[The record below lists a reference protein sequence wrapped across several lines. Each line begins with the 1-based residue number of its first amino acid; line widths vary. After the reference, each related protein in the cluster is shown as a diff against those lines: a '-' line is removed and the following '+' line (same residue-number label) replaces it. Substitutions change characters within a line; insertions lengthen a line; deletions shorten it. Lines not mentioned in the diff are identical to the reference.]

1 MKKENYIDITTIC
14 MNYNVS
20 DTFVIALYD
29 FNLIQIEEINNI
41 KYISMDEMK
50 EFEKFARMYNEL
62 EINPEGID
70 AIYHLMRRMQ
80 TMEEEI
86 TLLKQRLKLYE
97 AEE

>member
-1 MKKENYIDITTIC
+1 